1 MKRFIEIFILAL
13 FVIYFVGDVFYS
25 RVIERNWK
33 IKQGEYPE
41 KAEINF
47 RGSFSELSEFM
58 PGKSNEL
65 LRNAYSLMGITS
77 LSEYNKIIVVDWDK
91 AFFFSSLAAD
101 AGSREALVLLGILY
115 AMETEHQD
123 FGKSLSFFRKSA
135 EENNV
140 IGKLVLNNIETYKI
154 WPSAQYQDINII
166 KKIEEE
172 KRPKSF

>member
-1 MKRFIEIFILAL
+1 MKRFIEILILAL

-77 LSEYNKIIVVDWDK
+77 LSEYNKIIVGDWDK
-91 AFFFSSLAAD
+91 AFFFSSLALFFGD
-101 AGSREALVLLGILY
+101 HNFFKCTTDGVVLFMVLF
-115 AMETEHQD
+115 
-123 FGKSLSFFRKSA
+123 FGF
-135 EENNV
+135 
-140 IGKLVLNNIETYKI
+140 
-154 WPSAQYQDINII
+154 INLLI
-166 KKIEEE
+166 
-172 KRPKSF
+172 

>member
-65 LRNAYSLMGITS
+65 LRNAYSLMGITG
-77 LSEYNKIIVVDWDK
+77 LSEYNKIIVRDWDK

-101 AGSREALVLLGILY
+101 TGSGEAMVLLGILY

-123 FGKSLSFFRKSA
+123 FGKSLSFFRKGA
-135 EENNV
+135 EYNNA

>member
-13 FVIYFVGDVFYS
+13 FIIYFVGDIFYS

-33 IKQGEYPE
+33 VKQGEYHE

-58 PGKSNEL
+58 PRKSNEL
-65 LRNAYSLMGITS
+65 LKNAYSLMGITN
-77 LSEYNKIIVVDWDK
+77 LSEYNKIIVRDWDQ

-101 AGSREALVLLGILY
+101 AGSREAMVLLGILY

-123 FGKSLSFFRKSA
+123 FVKSLSFFRKGA

-154 WPSAQYQDINII
+154 WPSAQYQEINII
-166 KKIEEE
+166 EKIEEE
-172 KRPKSF
+172 KSPKSF